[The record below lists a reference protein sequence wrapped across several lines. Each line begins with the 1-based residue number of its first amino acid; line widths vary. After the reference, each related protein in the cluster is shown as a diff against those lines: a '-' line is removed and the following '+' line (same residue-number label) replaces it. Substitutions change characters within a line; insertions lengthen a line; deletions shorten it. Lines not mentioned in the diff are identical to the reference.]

1 MKVSFGADFQGRARR
16 ASEKAARAI
25 FQVLNAR
32 FQAALAAPV
41 YDWRSGITTVRSNG
55 QEVGSPRN
63 IVDTGLLR
71 QSNTGPEIDG
81 LRAKF
86 RWRVPYAAAVHEGA
100 QLSNGTLLPGRPW
113 TGAVLGTEP
122 VSGIEPFDYRGAF
135 RDAWLKAF
143 RGEN

>member
-1 MKVSFGADFQGRARR
+1 MKVTFRSDFGRNART
-16 ASEKAARAI
+16 ASEKAAKAV
-25 FQVLNAR
+25 FQILNAR

-41 YDWRSGITTVRSNG
+41 YAWDLGTTIRSNG

-100 QLSNGTLLPGRPW
+100 HLANGTLLPARPW

-122 VSGIEPFDYRGAF
+122 VSGIEPFDYRSAF
-135 RDAWLKAF
+135 RDAWMKAF
-143 RGEN
+143 RSS